1 MNDIDFNLK
10 IMTHKK
16 ILVAIDLGT
25 TNSLIGIFENG
36 QTKLIENAYGT
47 LTTPSAITLGKDQQ
61 ILIGQAALELRH
73 TGQQVLTSF
82 KRFMGTNQTLNL
94 GQNFFNAIEL
104 SALILG
110 SLKKDAEHYLQ
121 QTVEDAVIT
130 VPAYF
135 NDIQRQATI
144 ASAELAGFEKINLIN
159 EPTAAA
165 LAYGLSQTDDSCFLV
180 FDLGGGTFDV
190 SIVEYFEGVIEVRA
204 SAGDNFLG
212 GDDIVHLIMKQFW
225 VTHGNTVMG
234 DVQPMTP
241 AIEIALRAKAQ
252 QVLHSLSKEQN
263 AVLSFMW
270 NERQIEFPVSQQA
283 LITWAE
289 PLLQRLR
296 RPLERALKDAR
307 IRPEQIDQVIM
318 VGGATRIPMI
328 RKLVTKLFGRFPST
342 SIQPDEAIVRGACVQ
357 AGLKAKDIA
366 LKEVVLTD
374 VCPFSLG
381 VEVGEFGQF
390 SPIIE
395 RNTVIPTSRENFY
408 SSLNPGQRKILL
420 KIYQGEHR
428 LCKENIFLG
437 EIEVLLPPN
446 NECLSVQV
454 RFSYNS
460 NGILDV
466 DIFVPSTN
474 EKIQKV
480 LINNQN
486 TMTKEQ
492 IAESRELLAL
502 LKVHPR
508 DKLINQSLVLRAER
522 LYSEQR
528 GELRQEIANQLEIFL
543 YALESQEERKI
554 AEARGYL
561 DKFLN
566 QMDEQQFFDDY

>member
-1 MNDIDFNLK
+1 
-10 IMTHKK
+10 MTHKK
-16 ILVAIDLGT
+16 VLVAIDLGT

-82 KRFMGTNQTLNL
+82 KRFMGTNQTLKL

-121 QTVEDAVIT
+121 QSVQDAVIT

-135 NDIQRQATI
+135 NDIQRQATV
-144 ASAELAGFEKINLIN
+144 AAAELAGFEKINLIN

-212 GDDIVHLIMKQFW
+212 GDDFVHLIMKQFW
-225 VTHGNTVMG
+225 VAHGNTMMG
-234 DVQPMTP
+234 EVQPMTP

-252 QVLHSLSKEQN
+252 QVLHSLSKEQHT
-263 AVLSFMW
+263 VLSFMW
-270 NERQIEFPVSQQA
+270 NEIQIEFTVSQQD

-357 AGLKAKDIA
+357 AGLKSKDIA

-408 SSLNPGQRKILL
+408 SSLNPGQRKIFL

-466 DIFVPSTN
+466 DVFVPSTN

-543 YALESQEERKI
+543 YALESQEERRI
-554 AEARGYL
+554 TEARSYL